1 MMQFF
6 DSNLLNHGKLESYE
20 EAMKYLDKYG
30 GAWNSR
36 LRFNRLLLTLTLS
49 SFLIKWIQSGIYFS
63 KVQFFTVYRKK
74 IEEQYAGLGKKYG
87 LTDDLEAYILDLGDA
102 SRVSATIST
111 NFNGVELIG
120 LREMMVHRQYDKI
133 DQYEKEWRKKHNIKD
148 CYPSTLVESEI
159 KSFEKN
165 KKLSII

>member
-1 MMQFF
+1 MDDLGVMVKPHFATAYPG
-6 DSNLLNHGKLESYE
+6 SE
-20 EAMKYLDKYG
+20 
-30 GAWNSR
+30 W
-36 LRFNRLLLTLTLS
+36 
-49 SFLIKWIQSGIYFS
+49 
-63 KVQFFTVYRKK
+63 FTVYRKK

-148 CYPSTLVESEI
+148 GYPSTLVESEI